1 MKKKYF
7 WVMKDFIKLVLWF
20 SNWKMIGQKTRRA
33 KKKVQRIWVGLRSIQ
48 KTTKQNKQKHL
59 MKSLC
64 MYLSWI
70 YFKNYVKNFIMS
82 NYNSLM

>member
-20 SNWKMIGQKTRRA
+20 SNWKMIGQKTQRA